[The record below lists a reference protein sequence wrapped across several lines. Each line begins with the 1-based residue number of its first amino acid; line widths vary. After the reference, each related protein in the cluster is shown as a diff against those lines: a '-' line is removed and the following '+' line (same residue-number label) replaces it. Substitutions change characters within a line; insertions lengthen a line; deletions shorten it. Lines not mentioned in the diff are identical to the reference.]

1 MELPECKETTS
12 THLPDAVI
20 QKCLHKPHAPINPH
34 SQRLLTAEARAAAKL
49 PKAKAKATAKATAK
63 AKSGESKAKGKAKKD
78 KTDAEHQAESSVSRT
93 AAIVYTWVASQKKEF
108 HPKCS
113 LSQIATFVHLIFW
126 CQSQSKK
133 IAGPNI
139 LN

>member
-1 MELPECKETTS
+1 MELPECKETRS

-93 AAIVYTWVASQKKEF
+93 AAIVYTWVASQKKRIS
-108 HPKCS
+108 PK
-113 LSQIATFVHLIFW
+113 V
-126 CQSQSKK
+126 
-133 IAGPNI
+133 
-139 LN
+139 